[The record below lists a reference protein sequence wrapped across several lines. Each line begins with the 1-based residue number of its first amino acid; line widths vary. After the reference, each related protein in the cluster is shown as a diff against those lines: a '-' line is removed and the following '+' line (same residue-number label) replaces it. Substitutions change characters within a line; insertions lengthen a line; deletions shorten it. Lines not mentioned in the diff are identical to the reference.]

1 VGNNLDKNF
10 TLCRTSQFTSA
21 DLILW
26 GQGDMPGTKVKK
38 RAGIQSVVIGMGVLD
53 ALANLGDAR
62 PLAAIVK
69 ACGLSPSQTH
79 RYLAS
84 LTEAGMVKQ
93 DANGDYD
100 LGPAALT
107 LGLSALARIDVF
119 KIADEKISAY
129 CAATGSTVLLA
140 ALGPVGPTIVRWHMG
155 RPPIVTSLGLGSV
168 LSVLHSATG
177 QIFLAYRPDQ
187 ELEALVGAEL
197 VQSPTMDADALQ
209 RLKDKVRAEG
219 KAEVGGT
226 LIPGLNAKAYP
237 IFDMQGHAILAATLV
252 TAAGR
257 GEQAGCQ
264 AARKLRAVCEDIS
277 GAVGGRPPANG

>member
-1 VGNNLDKNF
+1 
-10 TLCRTSQFTSA
+10 
-21 DLILW
+21 
-26 GQGDMPGTKVKK
+26 MPTTGVKK
-38 RAGIQSVVIGMGVLD
+38 RAGIQSVVIGMRVLD
-53 ALANLGDAR
+53 TLAGLGGPR

-84 LTEAGMVKQ
+84 LTEAGMAKQ

-100 LGPAALT
+100 LGSAALR
-107 LGLSALARIDVF
+107 LGLSAMGRIDVF
-119 KIADEKISAY
+119 RIADDMLSAF
-129 CAATGSTVLLA
+129 CASTGSTVLLA
-140 ALGPVGPTIVRWHMG
+140 ALGPDGPIIVRWHVG

-177 QIFLAYRPDQ
+177 QIFLAFRPEQ
-187 ELEALVGAEL
+187 ETEALVAAEL
-197 VQSPTMDADALQ
+197 GQSPSLDDHAVQ
-209 RLKDKVRAEG
+209 QLKAKVRSEG

-237 IFDMQGHAILAATLV
+237 IFDLQGHAILSATLV

-257 GEQAGCQ
+257 GEKAGCES
-264 AARKLRAVCEDIS
+264 ARKLRSVCEEIS
-277 GAVGGRPPANG
+277 RAVGGHPPAI

>member
-1 VGNNLDKNF
+1 
-10 TLCRTSQFTSA
+10 
-21 DLILW
+21 
-26 GQGDMPGTKVKK
+26 MPATGVKK
-38 RAGIQSVVIGMGVLD
+38 RAGIQSVVIGMHVLD
-53 ALANLGDAR
+53 TLAVFGGAR

-69 ACGLSPSQTH
+69 GCGLSPSQTH

-93 DANGDYD
+93 DANGEYD
-100 LGPAALT
+100 LGPAALR

-119 KIADEKISAY
+119 RVADEKLSAF

-140 ALGPVGPTIVRWHMG
+140 ALGPAGPIIVRWHVG

-177 QIFLAYRPDQ
+177 QIFLAYRPEQ
-187 ELEALVGAEL
+187 ETEALVALE
-197 VQSPTMDADALQ
+197 VAQSPTLDAAAVQ
-209 RLKDKVRAEG
+209 RVKDKVRSDGEA
-219 KAEVGGT
+219 AVGGT

-237 IFDMQGHAILAATLV
+237 IFDLQGHAILSATLV

-257 GEQAGCQ
+257 GEQVGNQ
-264 AARKLRAVCEDIS
+264 SARKLRAVCEEIS
-277 GAVGGRPPANG
+277 LAVGGQAPAF

>member
-1 VGNNLDKNF
+1 
-10 TLCRTSQFTSA
+10 
-21 DLILW
+21 
-26 GQGDMPGTKVKK
+26 MPVIGSKK
-38 RAGIQSVVIGMGVLD
+38 RAGIQSVEIGMRVLD
-53 ALANLGDAR
+53 TLAKLDGPR

-69 ACGLSPSQTH
+69 GCGLSPSQTH

-119 KIADEKISAY
+119 RIADDKLSAF
-129 CAATGSTVLLA
+129 CVATGATVLVA
-140 ALGPVGPTIVRWHMG
+140 ALGPNGPTVVRWHMG

-177 QIFLAYRPDQ
+177 QIFLAFRPEQ
-187 ELEALVGAEL
+187 ETAALVAAEL
-197 VQSPTMDADALQ
+197 KQSPSMNGDTV
-209 RLKDKVRAEG
+209 RRIKEKVRGEG
-219 KAEVGGT
+219 MAVVGGT

-237 IFDMQGHAILAATLV
+237 IFDLQRHAILSATLV

-257 GEQAGCQ
+257 QELAGNRVADELKTVCQ
-264 AARKLRAVCEDIS
+264 DIS
-277 GAVGGRPPANG
+277 CSIGGRHPTV

>member
-1 VGNNLDKNF
+1 
-10 TLCRTSQFTSA
+10 
-21 DLILW
+21 
-26 GQGDMPGTKVKK
+26 MPGTTVKK

-107 LGLSALARIDVF
+107 LGLSALGRIDVF
-119 KIADEKISAY
+119 RIADEKLSAF
-129 CAATGSTVLLA
+129 CSATGSTVLLA
-140 ALGPVGPTIVRWHMG
+140 ALGPAGPIIVRWHVG

-177 QIFLAYRPDQ
+177 QIFLAFRPEQ
-187 ELEALVGAEL
+187 ETKALVAAEL
-197 VQSPTMDADALQ
+197 AQSPSLDIAAVELMKA
-209 RLKDKVRAEG
+209 KVRADG
-219 KAEVGGT
+219 NAIVGGT

-237 IFDMQGHAILAATLV
+237 IFDLQSHAILSATLV

-264 AARKLRAVCEDIS
+264 SARKLRAVCEDIS
-277 GAVGGRPPANG
+277 LAVGGHPPSA

>member
-1 VGNNLDKNF
+1 
-10 TLCRTSQFTSA
+10 
-21 DLILW
+21 
-26 GQGDMPGTKVKK
+26 MPNAVVKK
-38 RAGIQSVVIGMGVLD
+38 RAGIQSVEIGMRVLD
-53 ALANLGDAR
+53 TLAGMNGPR

-69 ACGLSPSQTH
+69 GCGLSPSQTH

-100 LGPAALT
+100 LGPSALK

-119 KIADEKISAY
+119 RIADEKLAAF
-129 CAATGSTVLLA
+129 CVATGSTVLLA
-140 ALGPVGPTIVRWHMG
+140 ALGPAGPIVVRWHVG

-177 QIFLAYRPDQ
+177 QIFLAFRPEQETETLVATEMALSPSFDQ
-187 ELEALVGAEL
+187 EAVE
-197 VQSPTMDADALQ
+197 
-209 RLKDKVRAEG
+209 RLKEKVRAEG
-219 KAEVGGT
+219 KAAVGGT

-237 IFDMQGHAILAATLV
+237 IFDLQGHAILSATLV

-264 AARKLRAVCEDIS
+264 SARKLRAVCEDIS
-277 GAVGGRPPANG
+277 RAVGGNPPSR